1 MNKLKLFISVGIC
14 SILFTGCGFE
24 GMFGVGQIKYTEG
37 ANCIPADLKERIAN
51 RSYYPFLS
59 KMTPEES
66 FLLVHGYYEE
76 LFADIRCKSKW
87 KCYDDLVESY
97 NETIKKTKKLPTSID
112 EEKELRKQWNVCN
125 KMPEW
130 LETKLNGYISQNEAE
145 ASNFKKT
152 WQLWLGGDI
161 PYNKVDC
168 ETDKEIDRSIGVYSI
183 KSIYAT
189 KVSCSSEYKKS
200 EYSTILAVDKCSAT
214 KKAIQA
220 IENDL
225 IDLGN
230 GKKAKCADLSYKDAQ
245 KCLSHFKSTYSKLY
259 CTPADL
265 KERLK
270 SYNTKDTTYD
280 SDYDIW
286 FRDAVD
292 KHKCDEWGIE
302 RYKEIVSKEKSL
314 PTSLNEE
321 RKLESKWNICNAMPE
336 WLESKLN
343 RYIEQNKNDD
353 KAYIEAS
360 KFKESW
366 QSSNRLSGRKA
377 YFSIYDTSISFSRI
391 VSIYGRF
398 DCRAIKVA
406 TKAIENDLI
415 DLGNGKKAKCADL
428 SYKDAKKCQS
438 HFDSVYSSVY
448 NKLKSEFD
456 IQQER
461 KKYEQK
467 NKQ

>member
-14 SILFTGCGFE
+14 SILFIGCGFE

-66 FLLVHGYYEE
+66 FLLLHGYYEE
-76 LFADIRCKSKW
+76 LFADIRYKSKW

-112 EEKELRKQWNVCN
+112 EDNELRKQWSVCN

-130 LETKLNGYISQNEAE
+130 LETKLNGYISQNEAG
-145 ASNFKKT
+145 ASNLKKK
-152 WQLWLGGDI
+152 WQLWLGSDI

-168 ETDKEIDRSIGVYSI
+168 KIDKVIMNRSIHVEKS
-183 KSIYAT
+183 SIYDT
-189 KVSCSSEYKKS
+189 KVSCSSEYKKN

-245 KCLSHFKSTYSKLY
+245 KCLAHFKSTYSKLY

-270 SYNTKDTTYD
+270 SYNTKDTAYD

-292 KHKCDEWGIE
+292 EHKCDEWGIE

-321 RKLESKWNICNAMPE
+321 RKLESKWNICNA
-336 WLESKLN
+336 
-343 RYIEQNKNDD
+343 
-353 KAYIEAS
+353 
-360 KFKESW
+360 
-366 QSSNRLSGRKA
+366 
-377 YFSIYDTSISFSRI
+377 
-391 VSIYGRF
+391 
-398 DCRAIKVA
+398 
-406 TKAIENDLI
+406 
-415 DLGNGKKAKCADL
+415 
-428 SYKDAKKCQS
+428 
-438 HFDSVYSSVY
+438 
-448 NKLKSEFD
+448 
-456 IQQER
+456 
-461 KKYEQK
+461 
-467 NKQ
+467 